1 MINSLRSFLYL
12 RTTNMWFRLL
22 LAELFNWDIVSMGK
36 FLGLSNRKYFNV
48 ILPFFKKLCKENKLA
63 KSASVL
69 LFNINS
75 INSLQKYLRII
86 ESYVLCSKNICYN
99 FFIPCEFLNFF
110 QNLFNS
116 RTIKKCYI
124 IIIHISNY
132 PKSSYGFCW
141 SWFVKHAP
149 NFVLGQIFLE

>member
-1 MINSLRSFLYL
+1 MINSLPSFSYL
-12 RTTNMWFRLL
+12 RTANMWSRLF
-22 LAELFNWDIVSMGK
+22 LAELFNWDIVSMWK
-36 FLGLSNRKYFNV
+36 CLGLSNRKYVSV
-48 ILPFFKKLCKENKLA
+48 ILPFFKKLCRKNKLA

-86 ESYVLCSKNICYN
+86 ESYVLCYKNICYN
-99 FFIPCEFLNFF
+99 VFIPCEFLNFF

-116 RTIKKCYI
+116 RTIKKCCI
-124 IIIHISNY
+124 ITIHIPNY
-132 PKSSYGFCW
+132 PKNSYGFCG